1 MPVLFYDARMETN
14 ASPFA
19 NPGVLGARKYVPG
32 KSVKEA
38 MAELGLTEVIKMASN
53 ENPFGSSPK
62 AQAALAGLAAELH
75 VYPDAMNEALRGRL
89 AGKLDVPK
97 DMLTIGN
104 GADGVIYNL
113 GMAVFDQ
120 GEEALIPRI
129 SYPIYETIIRVM
141 RATITYTGMKGLRI
155 DLEDLARRIT
165 PKTKAV
171 FLCNPNN
178 PTGDALPR
186 AELLEFLK
194 RLPATVLAV
203 LDEAY
208 IDFADPEA
216 RPGAVALVKGGMRN
230 LFVLRTFS
238 KLYGLAGLRV
248 GYGVG
253 DPAVIELIHRI
264 KPPFGVSAVAE
275 ALALAAL
282 EDSQFAWKT
291 LEDCAREKRYFYA
304 ELARLELDYVP
315 SHTNFVLV
323 DTKRDCLEVFQ
334 HLMARG
340 LIVRPAKQY
349 GLPTSVR
356 ITVGQHHENVRL
368 FQELPKVLG
377 ELPVRGAANARIDS
391 VILAEIRF
399 SEWANRGPTLRRRC
413 PCSSTSG
420 NCACASSFH

>member
-1 MPVLFYDARMETN
+1 MDQQNTL
-14 ASPFA
+14 FA
-19 NPGVLGARKYVPG
+19 NPGVLGAKKYVPG

-38 MAELGLTEVIKMASN
+38 MQELGLKVVIKMASN
-53 ENPFGSSPK
+53 ENPFGSSPR
-62 AQAALAGLAAELH
+62 AQAALAGLAGELH
-75 VYPDAMNEALRGRL
+75 VYPDAMNEGLRGRL
-89 AGKLDVPK
+89 AEKLDVAK

-120 GEEALIPRI
+120 GDEALIPRI

-141 RATITYTGMKGLRI
+141 RSSITYTAMKGLRI
-155 DLEDLARRIT
+155 DLEDLARRIS

-186 AELLEFLK
+186 EPLLAFLK
-194 RLPATVLAV
+194 KLPATVLAV

-208 IDFADPEA
+208 IDFADPQL

-264 KPPFGVSAVAE
+264 KPPFGVSAIAE

-282 EDSQFAWKT
+282 EDTRFAWKT
-291 LEDCAREKRYFYA
+291 LEDCAREKRYYYA
-304 ELARLELDYVP
+304 ELGRLGLDYVP

-323 DTKRDCLEVFQ
+323 DTKRECLEVFRR
-334 HLMARG
+334 LLARG

-356 ITVGQHHENVRL
+356 ITIGQHHENVRL
-368 FQELPKVLG
+368 FQELPKVL
-377 ELPVRGAANARIDS
+377 
-391 VILAEIRF
+391 AEMPPI
-399 SEWANRGPTLRRRC
+399 P
-413 PCSSTSG
+413 
-420 NCACASSFH
+420 AS

>member
-1 MPVLFYDARMETN
+1 MDTQVPR
-14 ASPFA
+14 FA
-19 NPGVLGARKYVPG
+19 NPGALGARKYVPG

-38 MAELGLTEVIKMASN
+38 MAELGLKEVVKMASN
-53 ENPFGSSPK
+53 ENPFGSSTK
-62 AQAALAGLAAELH
+62 AQACLAELASELH
-75 VYPDAMNEALRGRL
+75 VYPDAMSEALRGRL
-89 AGKLDVPK
+89 SAKLDVPRE
-97 DMLTIGN
+97 MLTIGN

-113 GMAVFDQ
+113 GMAVLDQ
-120 GEEALIPRI
+120 NDETLIPRI
-129 SYPIYETIIRVM
+129 SYPIYESIIRVM
-141 RATITYTGMKGLRI
+141 RATITYTAMKGLRI

-165 PKTKAV
+165 PRTKAI

-186 AELLEFLK
+186 AELLAFLQS
-194 RLPATVLAV
+194 LPPTVLAV

-208 IDFADPEA
+208 IDFADPEY
-216 RPGAVALVKGGMRN
+216 RPGAVALVKRGMKN

-253 DPAVIELIHRI
+253 DPQVIELIHRI

-275 ALALAAL
+275 RLALAAL
-282 EDSQFAWKT
+282 EDTEFAWKT
-291 LEDCAREKRYFYA
+291 LEDCAREKRYFSA
-304 ELARLELDYVP
+304 ELGRLDLDYVP

-334 HLMARG
+334 RLMTRG

-368 FQELPKVLG
+368 FQELPKVLA
-377 ELPVRGAANARIDS
+377 ELPAPGA
-391 VILAEIRF
+391 
-399 SEWANRGPTLRRRC
+399 
-413 PCSSTSG
+413 
-420 NCACASSFH
+420 

>member
-1 MPVLFYDARMETN
+1 MDTQVPR
-14 ASPFA
+14 FA
-19 NPGVLGARKYVPG
+19 NPGALTARKYVPG

-38 MAELGLTEVIKMASN
+38 MAELGLKEVVKMASN
-53 ENPFGSSPK
+53 ENPFGSSTK
-62 AQAALAGLAAELH
+62 ARACLAELASELH
-75 VYPDAMNEALRGRL
+75 VYPDAMSEALRGRL
-89 AGKLDVPK
+89 SAKLDVPK

-113 GMAVFDQ
+113 GMAVLDQ
-120 GEEALIPRI
+120 NDETLIPRI
-129 SYPIYETIIRVM
+129 SYPIYESIIRVM
-141 RATITYTGMKGLRI
+141 RATITYTAMKGLRI
-155 DLEDLARRIT
+155 DLQDLARRIT
-165 PKTKAV
+165 PRTKAI

-186 AELLEFLK
+186 AELLAFLQS
-194 RLPATVLAV
+194 LPPTVLAV

-208 IDFADPEA
+208 IDFADPEY
-216 RPGAVALVKGGMRN
+216 RPGAVALVKRGMKN

-253 DPAVIELIHRI
+253 DPQVIELIHRI
-264 KPPFGVSAVAE
+264 KPPFGVSTIAE
-275 ALALAAL
+275 RLALAAL
-282 EDSQFAWKT
+282 EDTEFAWKT
-291 LEDCAREKRYFYA
+291 LEDCAREKRYFSA
-304 ELARLELDYVP
+304 ELGRLDLDYVP

-334 HLMARG
+334 RLMTRG

-368 FQELPKVLG
+368 FQELPKVLA
-377 ELPVRGAANARIDS
+377 ELPAPGA
-391 VILAEIRF
+391 
-399 SEWANRGPTLRRRC
+399 
-413 PCSSTSG
+413 
-420 NCACASSFH
+420 

>member
-1 MPVLFYDARMETN
+1 MDTQVPR
-14 ASPFA
+14 FA
-19 NPGVLGARKYVPG
+19 NPGALGARKYVPG

-38 MAELGLTEVIKMASN
+38 MAELGLKEVVKMASN
-53 ENPFGSSPK
+53 ENPFGSSTK
-62 AQAALAGLAAELH
+62 AQACLAELASELH

-89 AGKLDVPK
+89 SEKLDVPK

-113 GMAVFDQ
+113 GMAVLDQ
-120 GEEALIPRI
+120 NDETLIPRI
-129 SYPIYETIIRVM
+129 SYPIYESIIRVM
-141 RATITYTGMKGLRI
+141 RATITYTAMKGLRI

-165 PKTKAV
+165 PRTKAI

-186 AELLEFLK
+186 AELLAFLQS
-194 RLPATVLAV
+194 LSPTVLAV

-208 IDFADPEA
+208 IDFADPEF
-216 RPGAVALVKGGMRN
+216 RPGAVALVKRGMKN

-253 DPAVIELIHRI
+253 DPQVIELIHRI
-264 KPPFGVSAVAE
+264 KPPFGVSAIAE
-275 ALALAAL
+275 RLALAAL
-282 EDSQFAWKT
+282 EDSEFAWKT
-291 LEDCAREKRYFYA
+291 LEDCAREKRYFSA
-304 ELARLELDYVP
+304 ELGRLGLDYVP

-334 HLMARG
+334 RLLTRG

-368 FQELPKVLG
+368 FQELPKVLA
-377 ELPVRGAANARIDS
+377 ELPAPGA
-391 VILAEIRF
+391 
-399 SEWANRGPTLRRRC
+399 
-413 PCSSTSG
+413 
-420 NCACASSFH
+420 